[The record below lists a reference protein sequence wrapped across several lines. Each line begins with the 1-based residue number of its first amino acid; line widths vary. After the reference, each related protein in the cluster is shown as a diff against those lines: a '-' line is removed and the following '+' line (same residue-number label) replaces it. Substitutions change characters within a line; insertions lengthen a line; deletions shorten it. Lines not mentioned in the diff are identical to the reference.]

1 MSMTVLVA
9 FDESP
14 QATAALHHA
23 LSNVED
29 AEITVL
35 HVNDPRE
42 WAGSAGVDGVF
53 YADDAFERSKDA
65 AEAVLEEAEE
75 IASEYDTEVTTA
87 TEVGIVSDT
96 IVSYA
101 EEHDVDQI
109 VLGSH
114 GRRGLSRFLL
124 GSVAERVVRRAPGT
138 VTVVRDENPP
148 SDS

>member
-1 MSMTVLVA
+1 MTNTVLVA

-23 LSNVED
+23 LSNTDD
-29 AEITVL
+29 AEIHVL
-35 HVNDPRE
+35 HVNDPRN

-53 YADDAFERSKDA
+53 YADDSFERSKEA
-65 AEAVLEEAEE
+65 AEAVLEKAKD
-75 IASEYDTEVTTA
+75 IAREYDTEIVTA

-101 EEHDVDQI
+101 EDHDVDQI

-138 VTVVRDENPP
+138 VTVVRDEKPA
-148 SDS
+148 DDQ